1 MRGHWIYNN
10 KRYGERNCSQR
21 SATLSM
27 FHRFH
32 PSFII
37 LPNSCEFQTEFPI
50 RIVIN
55 LFSVGI
61 SNHESILQTIKKHF
75 PEQIHHLFKSYLSN
89 RSFVVK
95 IKDVYCEVK
104 DIKVG
109 VPQGSILGLILYT
122 IYIANIPTAKY
133 WHSRTTQMYVRHT
146 NAETAATTLLQEHTK
161 RIEKWLQGKQIKT
174 NSSKC
179 SHITFT
185 LRKWKPPNIQLN
197 GTHITQTRQL
207 KYLSLH
213 LDMQLTWKQHTK
225 SIIDKIRIKRR
236 QMCWLTSRNYKLSIE
251 NKLKIY
257 KTIIKPIWTY
267 GMPLWGTAAT

>member
-122 IYIANIPTAKY
+122 IYIATYQQQNTDIRERHGCT
-133 WHSRTTQMYVRHT
+133 SGTLTQ
-146 NAETAATTLLQEHTK
+146 
-161 RIEKWLQGKQIKT
+161 KQQP
-174 NSSKC
+174 
-179 SHITFT
+179 H
-185 LRKWKPPNIQLN
+185 
-197 GTHITQTRQL
+197 
-207 KYLSLH
+207 YY
-213 LDMQLTWKQHTK
+213 K
-225 SIIDKIRIKRR
+225 STPK
-236 QMCWLTSRNYKLSIE
+236 E
-251 NKLKIY
+251 
-257 KTIIKPIWTY
+257 
-267 GMPLWGTAAT
+267 